1 MFDPQEIP
9 VSDHELRKGDTLV
22 FYTDGITECKTAG
35 EDMFGLERLVEILGR
50 DHARNPENLV
60 RDVTYELDSFAKGRE
75 PHDDQTILVA
85 SIH

>member
-1 MFDPQEIP
+1 
-9 VSDHELRKGDTLV
+9 
-22 FYTDGITECKTAG
+22 
-35 EDMFGLERLVEILGR
+35 MFGLERLVEILGR